1 MTSGRPIA
9 GAPPHVPDNLPEL
22 CEVIP
27 VCPLC
32 GGKMEL
38 VYDRPTTKVCVCADC
53 HLSITVPARS
63 WEVAIARGMIASNEP

>member
-1 MTSGRPIA
+1 
-9 GAPPHVPDNLPEL
+9 
-22 CEVIP
+22 
-27 VCPLC
+27 
-32 GGKMEL
+32 MEL